1 MYRRLVAAIV
11 LVWAIGFLWFAIALP
26 SPAEDAR
33 TDAIIVL
40 TGGTGRIDRAL
51 DLLRRRQAPQL
62 LVSGVDPE
70 VRSVDFLAEY
80 TVSPEL
86 LQCCVTLGRDAYD
99 TESNAIEAGDWVRS
113 RKAKTVR
120 LVTSDWHMRRA
131 ALEFEREMPKGVVVM
146 RDAVATQPS
155 LRILFLEY
163 HKWLARL
170 ATNLWKAT

>member
-1 MYRRLVAAIV
+1 MFRRFFAAIV
-11 LVWAIGFLWFAIALP
+11 LVWMIGFLWFAIALP
-26 SPAEDAR
+26 SPAGDAR

-40 TGGTGRIDRAL
+40 TGGQGRIDRAL
-51 DLLRRRQAPQL
+51 DLLRRRQAPRL

-70 VRSVDFLAEY
+70 VREADFQAEY
-80 TVSPEL
+80 KVAPPL
-86 LQCCVTLGRDAYD
+86 LKCCVTLGRDAYD
-99 TESNAIEAGDWVRS
+99 TQSNAVEAADWVRS
-113 RKAKTVR
+113 HKAKSVR

-131 ALEFEREMPKGVVVM
+131 ALDLEREMPDDVSVL

-170 ATNLWKAT
+170 ATNLWASM

>member
-1 MYRRLVAAIV
+1 MYRRFAATIV

-26 SPAEDAR
+26 SPAGDAR

-51 DLLRRRQAPQL
+51 DLLRKRQAPQL

-70 VRSVDFLAEY
+70 VRGVDFIEEY
-80 TVSPEL
+80 AISPDL
-86 LQCCVTLGRDAYD
+86 LDCCVTLGRDAYD
-99 TESNAIEAGDWVRS
+99 TQSNAVEAGDWVRA

-131 ALEFEREMPKGVVVM
+131 ALEFELEMPDGVVLM

-170 ATNLWKAT
+170 ATNAWKSV

>member
-1 MYRRLVAAIV
+1 MYRRFAAAIV
-11 LVWAIGFLWFAIALP
+11 LVWAIGFLWFAVALP
-26 SPAEDAR
+26 SSASESR

-40 TGGTGRIDRAL
+40 TGGSGRIDRAL
-51 DLLRRRQAPQL
+51 DLLRRRQAPQV

-70 VRSVDFLAEY
+70 VRAAEFRAEY
-80 TVSPEL
+80 DVSPEL
-86 LQCCVTLGRDAYD
+86 LECCVTLGRDAYD
-99 TESNAIEAGDWVRS
+99 TQSNAVEAGDWVRA

-131 ALEFEREMPKGVVVM
+131 MLEFEREMPEGISLVP
-146 RDAVATQPS
+146 DAVATQPS

-170 ATNLWKAT
+170 ATNLWDAL